1 MCWILHHGRIRPSPL
16 FPGSHFNATCPSTPV
31 LERFIMSFFHV
42 SQKPTITIC
51 HSLMEHVSF
60 ERLSGSLQ
68 SMVYGIILLMGKIQP
83 ALEGYRVY
91 VCTYIHICVYM
102 CVHIYICVYMYT
114 HTHIYNSREQLQS
127 TLKFK
132 RWREYSIYIWVY
144 GSKSC

>member
-1 MCWILHHGRIRPSPL
+1 MNVLDFTSWENPSVPSVPWEPFQCHLPFYPCPGKIHHVI
-16 FPGSHFNATCPSTPV
+16 
-31 LERFIMSFFHV
+31 IHV

-114 HTHIYNSREQLQS
+114 HIHIYNSREQLQS

-132 RWREYSIYIWVY
+132 R
-144 GSKSC
+144 